1 MSGIYFKIHSKIRLV
16 MDGKMLDGE
25 RMLMGEFRWAFIV
38 KFYFSVCMRF
48 FYDKM
53 LGETK
58 CPNEVSSEKYWII
71 VKIYQF

>member
-48 FYDKM
+48 F
-53 LGETK
+53 L
-58 CPNEVSSEKYWII
+58 
-71 VKIYQF
+71 